1 MHSFKVG
8 GMSCGHCVRS
18 ITEAIRALDAA
29 AEVQVELAE
38 GEVRVAS
45 NQAPE
50 SLLAAIRAAG
60 YEAQLVV

>member
-1 MHSFKVG
+1 MHSFKVS

-18 ITEAIRALDAA
+18 ITQAVQALDPA

-45 NQAPE
+45 QQSPE
-50 SLLAAIRAAG
+50 QLAAAIRAAG
-60 YEAQLVV
+60 YEVQVS